1 MKHKSRMTLARR
13 SAWTGRLFALPFYLG
28 FLFFF
33 FTPLTQSL
41 SFVFNTVKVDVGEYV
56 TTPVGL
62 DNLTY
67 IFKLDKDFGTNLLE
81 SMGQLAWQ
89 LPVIIIASLFF
100 ALLLNQKF
108 IGRTFARAVFF
119 LPVIVASGVVITII
133 KGDAVAS
140 SMMSGNV
147 VNDGGAIFQSSA
159 LQDLLVRA
167 GLNSSLINL
176 FTTISNSLF
185 DILWKTGMQ
194 MIIFLAGLQSISPSL
209 YEASAM
215 EGATAWDNFW
225 MISLPMLAPMLLV
238 NIVYTVV
245 DSFTSNSNPVMNQVM
260 QQISNVR
267 LHYAAAMAWVYFL
280 LIAVVLAVILG
291 IFHVIT
297 NRRKAR

>member
-1 MKHKSRMTLARR
+1 MA
-13 SAWTGRLFALPFYLG
+13 A
-28 FLFFF
+28 
-33 FTPLTQSL
+33 
-41 SFVFNTVKVDVGEYV
+41 
-56 TTPVGL
+56 
-62 DNLTY
+62 
-67 IFKLDKDFGTNLLE
+67 
-81 SMGQLAWQ
+81 
-89 LPVIIIASLFF
+89 
-100 ALLLNQKF
+100 
-108 IGRTFARAVFF
+108 
-119 LPVIVASGVVITII
+119 
-133 KGDAVAS
+133 GDAE
-140 SMMSGNV
+140 
-147 VNDGGAIFQSSA
+147 
-159 LQDLLVRA
+159 
-167 GLNSSLINL
+167 
-176 FTTISNSLF
+176 
-185 DILWKTGMQ
+185 

-260 QQISNVR
+260 QQISNMR